1 MIFFKKMADNK
12 KTYLTIGE
20 LVKKFKNFYPDL
32 SNSKLR
38 FLESRGLIVT
48 KRADNNYRV
57 YFKNDVKKINL
68 ILSLQKDYFMP
79 LEIIKEKIDSID
91 FEKIEEQKGVLQE
104 LQAKF
109 AESDRSL
116 KIKKLSIEEI
126 REKFKLSH
134 AHIEEIFGEGLIQ
147 LHKEDGKNI
156 VDGQDIEILR
166 VITELQKY
174 GIHVRHLKIFENS
187 AVRHSTFLQQ
197 VVYPVIMSSGKES
210 RKKGAKISYRLEALF
225 NQLHEMLFKKENKK
239 FLDNYK

>member
-1 MIFFKKMADNK
+1 MANNK

-32 SNSKLR
+32 TNSKLR
-38 FLESRGLIVT
+38 FFESRGLIIS

-57 YFKNDVKKINL
+57 YFKNDVRKINL

-91 FEKIEEQKGVLQE
+91 FEKIDEQKGVLTE
-104 LQAKF
+104 LQDKL
-109 AESDRSL
+109 AENDKSL
-116 KIKKLSIEEI
+116 KLSKLSIEDI

-134 AHIEEIFGEGLIQ
+134 AYVEEIFSEGLIQ
-147 LHKEDGKNI
+147 SHKEDGKNI
-156 VDGQDIEILR
+156 VDGPDVEILR
-166 VITELQKY
+166 IITELQKY
-174 GIHVRHLKIFENS
+174 GIQIRHLKIFENS
-187 AVRHSTFLQQ
+187 AIRHSTFLQQ
-197 VVYPVIMSSGKES
+197 VVYPVIMSSGKDGK
-210 RKKGAKISYRLEALF
+210 KKGVKISYKLEELF